1 MRSLA
6 PHPEHEVA
14 FQDIQVLLD
23 KHADKMTAM
32 EVLAIAA
39 NLVGKLIAFQDQR
52 CVTPAGAMEI
62 VHRNIEEG
70 NRQALEH
77 LSKGAAGSA

>member
-1 MRSLA
+1 MRRLA

-23 KHADKMTAM
+23 KHAAKMTAM

-39 NLVGKLIAFQDQR
+39 NLVGKLIAFQDRR
-52 CVTPAGAMEI
+52 CVTPAGAMEV
-62 VHRNIEEG
+62 VHCNIEEG
-70 NRQALEH
+70 NRQALEY
-77 LSKGAAGSA
+77 LRDNAAGSA